1 MRSGGET
8 LEFVIHGGTPLSG
21 SVRVHGAK
29 NAALP
34 ILAASVLA
42 SGEYV
47 LHDFPQLTD
56 IATMLQIL
64 ESLGIRNKQEGR
76 HVILDTRSLS
86 SSVVPESLMSQMRSS
101 IFLMGPLLARFG
113 EVTVSRPG
121 GCAIGERRID
131 LHLDG
136 LERMGAEIR
145 QQNGRLVCRAPR
157 LYGTTI
163 YLDYPS
169 VGATENLM
177 MAAVLAEGETVIHHA
192 AKEPEIVDLQN
203 FLNAMG
209 ARIRGAGTDTIF
221 IQGVKKLRTAEYTV
235 MPDRIVAGTLMVA
248 GAMTCGEVVLENVI
262 PDHVR
267 ILIELLQQAGCQV
280 REGNDALYVKG
291 AGRPKAIKKVTT
303 SPFPGFPTDM
313 QAQMMAFLS
322 IADGVSI
329 LKETVFDARFRH
341 VNELNR
347 MGASIYVDLNTAF
360 IRGVKQLTG
369 AVVEAS
375 DLRAGAALVLAGLVA
390 EGVTRVQQI
399 HHIDRGY
406 ERIEEMLQPL
416 GAKISRKMV
425 D

>member
-1 MRSGGET
+1 
-8 LEFVIHGGTPLSG
+8 
-21 SVRVHGAK
+21 
-29 NAALP
+29 
-34 ILAASVLA
+34 
-42 SGEYV
+42 
-47 LHDFPQLTD
+47 
-56 IATMLQIL
+56 MLQIL

-177 MAAVLAEGETVIHHA
+177 MAAALAEGETVIHHA

-416 GAKISRKMV
+416 GAKISRKTV